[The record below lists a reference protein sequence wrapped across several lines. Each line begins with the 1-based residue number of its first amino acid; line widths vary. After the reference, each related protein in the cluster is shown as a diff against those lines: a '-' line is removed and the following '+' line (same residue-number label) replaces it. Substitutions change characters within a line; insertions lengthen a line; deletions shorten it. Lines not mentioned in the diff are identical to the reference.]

1 MKLKVKT
8 LNAKKNQRPKI
19 LLVEDDL
26 NLSVVIQD
34 YLELLDYDTTVC
46 NDGEAGMTEF
56 TKKKYDLVILDVM
69 MPKKDGFSVA
79 EDIRKYD
86 DVTPIIFVTAKSM
99 KEDRIKGFLA
109 GCDDYLTKPFNTEEL
124 SMRIKAI
131 LKRCLI
137 AQNGKTE
144 SNQKMF
150 EIGRYVFDFENMLL
164 KLDGTEYTLTRKEG
178 ALLKLL
184 CIYKNKLLTREQA
197 LKSVWGDDDYFIGR
211 SMDVFITKLR
221 KYLKDDPGI
230 SITNVHGTGFKL
242 EIREVN
248 DQNAGNE

>member
-46 NDGEAGMTEF
+46 NDGEEGMTEF

-86 DVTPIIFVTAKSM
+86 DVTPIIFVTAKSL
-99 KEDRIKGFLA
+99 KEDRIKGFQA
-109 GCDDYLTKPFNTEEL
+109 GCDDYITKPFNTEEL

-137 AQNGKTE
+137 AQNGKAE

-150 EIGRYVFDFENMLL
+150 EIGRFVFDFENMLL

-242 EIREVN
+242 EIREVM
-248 DQNAGNE
+248 DQITGNA